1 MHTQQLPWHR
11 SHTWWVGPGHQHW
24 HLALYGDVSSRSSV
38 KKHLRDP
45 KTTPVFS
52 GRSQNVFGY
61 NVTSQRQESAVAGR
75 GVVSRARRA
84 LTPEGQ
90 APRFRVVSAPQHAR
104 TCRAAGT
111 TSSLRVFTENHV
123 PGTALGAAPKPEVQ
137 PGRHTRRHLI
147 NLIMRYRPPLPPEDE
162 NGGSRRFQ
170 HLPGVRMREERF
182 PRGPTAPK
190 VSAQS
195 ADHVAAPHRVLVTHG
210 QHGS

>member
-11 SHTWWVGPGHQHW
+11 SHTWRVGPGHQHW
-24 HLALYGDVSSRSSV
+24 HLALDGDVSSRASV
-38 KKHLRDP
+38 KKHLLDP

-147 NLIMRYRPPLPPEDE
+147 NLIMRYRPPSLPQMRTEAHE
-162 NGGSRRFQ
+162 GSSTC
-170 HLPGVRMREERF
+170 LGSGCVR
-182 PRGPTAPK
+182 
-190 VSAQS
+190 SDS
-195 ADHVAAPHRVLVTHG
+195 HVAPQLLRSVLCQQTMWQPLTG
-210 QHGS
+210 F